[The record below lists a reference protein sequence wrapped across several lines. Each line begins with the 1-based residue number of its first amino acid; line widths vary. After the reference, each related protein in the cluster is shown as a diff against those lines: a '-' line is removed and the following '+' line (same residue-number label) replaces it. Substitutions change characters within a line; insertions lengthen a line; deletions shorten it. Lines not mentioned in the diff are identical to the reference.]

1 MTEEDAREFVR
12 QRCDADAFET
22 TEHFI
27 ALLQEEAQRQNLVAS
42 ASLNVVW
49 ARHIADSAQLLDH
62 CAVHRA
68 ATLVDFGSGAG
79 LPGIVLAI
87 MRPNWDVVLI
97 ESRRLRIDWL
107 QKSTRELG
115 LKNVRILGGV
125 AEKVAA
131 VPADVITARAFA
143 PMKRLLALAA
153 PFSTSE
159 TLWLLPKGRSAEQ
172 ELAELPAVMRTMFH
186 VEQSATEPSAGIVIG
201 RGKVET

>member
-27 ALLQEEAQRQNLVAS
+27 GLLKEEAQRQNLVAS
-42 ASLNVVW
+42 ASLDVVW

-68 ATLVDFGSGAG
+68 VTLVDFGSGAG

-87 MRPNWDVVLI
+87 MRPDWDVVLI

-115 LKNVRILGGV
+115 LKNVRILAGD

-131 VPADVITARAFA
+131 VSADVITARAFA

-201 RGKVET
+201 RGKVER